1 MTRLWEIRARLR
13 LQKGACVRGMNAVFP
28 RRLYRFGLFEADAE
42 SGKLLRQGVRIK
54 LQDQPFRVL
63 CILLDRA
70 GEVVSREELRQ
81 ALWPA
86 DTYVEFEGS
95 LNAALRR
102 LRYALGDSA
111 DNPVFIETL
120 PKRGYRFLA
129 PVAVKESTRDTSELA
144 ETPAGTQ
151 IAARDQPAESES
163 VPLPHPE
170 EDRNWRR
177 MVGVSLACIVLA
189 LLVVASY
196 RRLTT
201 AGERYRTQVAQ
212 PRSVTSRRSVAV
224 LGFTNTA
231 GRGEDAWLSTALS
244 EMLSTELATGDK
256 LRLVSGEDVAQLRL
270 LSPWA
275 QTGTLGQESSS
286 RIGAS
291 LSSDLLLLGS
301 YTSVGKPTRRQLR
314 LDVRLQDART
324 GNILAEIAEIG
335 SEEDLFRLTSQVGG
349 KLRQRLGV
357 AKAAETEEAEAMA
370 STPANSQAARLYAL
384 GLDKLRQFD
393 ALPAKDLFE
402 QAIKA
407 DARFPLSHLMLA
419 RAWNQLGYEQRRKE
433 EAERALDLS
442 TSLPRTDRMLV
453 EGDYYESLAQHEK
466 AASTYRALFALFPDS
481 VEYGLQLAAAQAAA
495 GHENQAVET
504 IAQLRRLPLP
514 ASADPRID
522 LAEVWAMPT
531 NTPAALVLVR
541 NALAKAAAPDKKLV
555 YAQARTWECIT
566 LIYGDNPE
574 QGKVSCE
581 DASKIFL
588 AAGNRLGAADALRLI
603 GDSQGAQGHYEP
615 AIATYQR
622 ALAILQELGEEH
634 AKTGAI
640 LNNMAG
646 AYINMGHL
654 DRAEQ
659 LYRKAKYHFEQA
671 GNKGNMATALGNI
684 ADVLYLRGK
693 LPDAAKLYQQTM
705 ESEALLDPSA
715 PGYAMYR
722 LADLELAQGQPKKA
736 QDLAAQ
742 AVDAMRPSH
751 GGYQYLTGAMVVL
764 GDALMAQGDLAGARQ
779 QYQQTLET
787 RQKLGEQ
794 DLVAESQVSLAEL
807 SLEEGHPEQAELLL
821 RPAIAGFEKEKE
833 IPDAT
838 GAYTLLSRA
847 LQMRGNMDDARKA
860 IQHARDLSRTS
871 PDPAL
876 KLPAAIQHAR
886 VAMTAAG
893 ADAAGRAAIAAAR
906 QQLRSVIA
914 TAKKLGY
921 YQIECE
927 ARLAMGEVTMR
938 TNPADARSQL
948 TELADEAHG
957 HGFELVARKAANL
970 QSQHPPRAILA
981 RGNT

>member
-1 MTRLWEIRARLR
+1 
-13 LQKGACVRGMNAVFP
+13 MNAIFP

-129 PVAVKESTRDTSELA
+129 PVAVKESTRDTSEPA
-144 ETPAGTQ
+144 ETPTGTQ

-163 VPLPHPE
+163 VPLPYPE
-170 EDRNWRR
+170 EHRNWRR
-177 MVGVSLACIVLA
+177 IVGVSLACIVLA

-196 RRLTT
+196 HRLTT
-201 AGERYRTQVAQ
+201 AGERYRTRIAQ
-212 PRSVTSRRSVAV
+212 PRSVTPRRSVAV
-224 LGFTNTA
+224 LGFTNTT

-244 EMLSTELATGDK
+244 EMLSTELASGDK

-286 RIGAS
+286 RIGMS
-291 LSSDLLLLGS
+291 LSGDLLVLGS
-301 YTSVGKPTRRQLR
+301 YTSVGKPAHPQLR
-314 LDVRLQDART
+314 LDVRLQDAPT

-335 SEEDLFRLTSQVGG
+335 SEEDLFRLTSQVGS

-357 AKAAETEEAEAMA
+357 AGATESEETEAMP
-370 STPANSQAARLYAL
+370 STPANLEAARLYAL
-384 GLDKLRQFD
+384 GLEKLRQFD

-407 DARFPLSHLMLA
+407 DAKFPLSHLMLA
-419 RAWNQLGYEQRRKE
+419 RVWNQLGYEQKRRE
-433 EAERALDLS
+433 EARKALNLS
-442 TSLPRTDRMLV
+442 TSLPGADRMLV
-453 EGDYYESLAQHEK
+453 EGDYFESLAQHEK

-481 VEYGLQLAAAQAAA
+481 VEYGLQLAATQGAA
-495 GHENQAVET
+495 GHGSQAMET
-504 IAQLRRLPLP
+504 IAQLRRLPPP

-522 LAEVWAMPT
+522 LAEVWVMPT
-531 NTPAALVLVR
+531 NKLAALVLIR
-541 NALAKAAAPDKKLV
+541 NAIAKAAAQDKKLV
-555 YAQARTWECIT
+555 YAQARKDECSG
-566 LIYGDNPE
+566 LIYGDHAE

-581 DASKIFL
+581 DASRIFV
-588 AAGNRLGAADALRLI
+588 AAGNRLGAADAMRLI
-603 GDSQGAQGHYEP
+603 ADSQGFQGHYEQ
-615 AIATYQR
+615 AIATYQQ
-622 ALAILQELGEEH
+622 ALAVLQGLGEEH

-646 AYINMGHL
+646 AYINLGQL

-659 LYRKAKYHFEQA
+659 LYRKAKYLFEQVGDR
-671 GNKGNMATALGNI
+671 GNTGTALGNI

-693 LPDAAKLYQQTM
+693 LADAARLYQQAIDN
-705 ESEALLDPSA
+705 ELPLDPSA
-715 PGYAMYR
+715 PSYAMYR
-722 LADLELAQGQPKKA
+722 LADLELAQGQAKKA
-736 QDLAAQ
+736 HDLAAQ
-742 AVDAMRPSH
+742 AVDLIRPTH
-751 GGYQYLTGAMVVL
+751 GTSQYLTGAMVVL
-764 GDALMAQGDLAGARQ
+764 GDALLAQGDLAGARQ

-787 RQKLGEQ
+787 RQKLGGQ

-807 SLEEGHPEQAELLL
+807 SLEEGHPEQAETLL
-821 RPAIAGFEKEKE
+821 RPAIAEFEKEHE
-833 IPDAT
+833 TPDAT
-838 GAYTLLSRA
+838 SAYTLLSRTLLA
-847 LQMRGNMDDARKA
+847 EGKSEEARKA
-860 IQHARDLSRTS
+860 IRRAAELGRKSQ
-871 PDPAL
+871 DPAL
-876 KLPAAIQHAR
+876 KLPLTIQNAQIE
-886 VAMTAAG
+886 
-893 ADAAGRAAIAAAR
+893 IAAAAPGAEGR
-906 QQLRSVIA
+906 LALASASQKLRSAIA
-914 TAKKLGY
+914 TARKLGY

-927 ARLAMGEVTMR
+927 ARLALGEAELKAS
-938 TNPADARSQL
+938 PALRHPHLETLEKETHERGLEFLSHKA
-948 TELADEAHG
+948 ELLAS
-957 HGFELVARKAANL
+957 VN
-970 QSQHPPRAILA
+970 QSSSSHP
-981 RGNT
+981 